1 MQGLII
7 LFIVLK
13 ITLILSHFTNLKPL
27 TNFNDKFEYIPILT
41 SNIIADIIIV
51 YITYKGILGSKTP
64 SWNVLTEWYKK
75 YRLSAMLADILI
87 GVLYLLIARYLAH
100 ISNIN
105 FTLFTFTILAIIVQ
119 LFFDFGFYIFFTLM
133 PLGENN
139 MLDIFKRWAKYAK
152 LDALWGDSIL
162 IVVGTVLSSLLNTQS
177 FDFNI
182 NTLIVSLY
190 LVPYFIYM
198 KD

>member
-13 ITLILSHFTNLKPL
+13 ITLIISHFTNLKPL

-75 YRLSAMLADILI
+75 YRLSA
-87 GVLYLLIARYLAH
+87 
-100 ISNIN
+100 S
-105 FTLFTFTILAIIVQ
+105 TF
-119 LFFDFGFYIFFTLM
+119 
-133 PLGENN
+133 
-139 MLDIFKRWAKYAK
+139 
-152 LDALWGDSIL
+152 
-162 IVVGTVLSSLLNTQS
+162 
-177 FDFNI
+177 
-182 NTLIVSLY
+182 
-190 LVPYFIYM
+190 
-198 KD
+198 

>member
-13 ITLILSHFTNLKPL
+13 ITLILSQFTNLKPL

-139 MLDIFKRWAKYAK
+139 MLDLFKRWAKYAK